1 VPEVQGEEGGEVS
14 ATLVLLSGGLD
25 SVAALLL
32 ETKHGADRVE
42 AVFFRY
48 GQPMMEREYGSAKR
62 VCEELGVTL
71 HMRNLEPVFHAF
83 RAGLMASPAT
93 GRDETGKDTAFL
105 PGRNSVLLS
114 VAASMADQLWPQGSK
129 LVVGFNRG
137 DAEGFPDCRAGFCN
151 LLETSLLA
159 GGSQVRIRA
168 PWVNVTKPAIV
179 EWVRR
184 EMPGRLAL
192 LEQSWS
198 CYSGTGPCGVCTACV
213 TRAEAFA

>member
-1 VPEVQGEEGGEVS
+1 MS
-14 ATLVLLSGGLD
+14 SSLVLLSGGLD
-25 SVAALLL
+25 SVATLLL
-32 ETKHGADRVE
+32 ETKHGADQVE

-93 GRDETGKDTAFL
+93 GRDETAKDTAFL

-114 VAASMADQLWPQGSK
+114 VAASMADQMWPLGSA

-137 DAEGFPDCRAGFCN
+137 DAAGFPDCRGTFCE
-151 LLETSLLA
+151 LLESTLRA
-159 GGSQVRIRA
+159 GGSCVRIRA
-168 PWVNVTKPAIV
+168 PWLAHDKREIV
-179 EWVRR
+179 EWARR

-198 CYSGTGPCGVCTACV
+198 CYSNTGPCGVCTACV